1 MRCEAPDVMGS
12 SQKETDTLDCKWD
25 TLQNQTWQSEIS
37 TKWRF
42 HWGKKPPSMRYTL
55 LGMCSI
61 AMLKETSAIPEETLK
76 QRGHVLQ
83 KFRLSPSLQ
92 LQCPMRK
99 KDKPIVYLKLIR
111 PAATNKQLNQR
122 LKEKTRWGNIRKCW
136 FKVKTIPWDF
146 LSKMRIRTP

>member
-1 MRCEAPDVMGS
+1 MGHP
-12 SQKETDTLDCKWD
+12 
-25 TLQNQTWQSEIS
+25 SESNMAIGNLYQMEVPL
-37 TKWRF
+37 
-42 HWGKKPPSMRYTL
+42 GKKT
-55 LGMCSI
+55 SI
-61 AMLKETSAIPEETLK
+61 NEVYPIGHVFHCHVERNPAIPEETLK

-122 LKEKTRWGNIRKCW
+122 LKEKTRWGKHKKMLVQGEDHPLG
-136 FKVKTIPWDF
+136 FPVKNANQDTV
-146 LSKMRIRTP
+146 IRTPFELTNLK